1 MLKKIFSLFL
11 WISISVFV
19 LFVCYVIGVFR
30 NWTDTTTVL
39 YWIFVILVT
48 LSLKLLV
55 DCIYNYFHSGNYK
68 KLLRLFPGK
77 KRTLT
82 IDSYFKKGLSIIS
95 RKGRGVVPWFLLTGD
110 SIQNTSLLKG
120 INLPV
125 FHNDELNG
133 ISQQLR
139 TIRWW
144 FFRDLSVLELSGKI
158 YDTPGVLNSVISFLS
173 ARKCQKQPPN
183 GVVLVIRVDK
193 LLGHD
198 NTCIQKLSQ
207 KTRNFIEQLS
217 SNLHHNI
224 PVFLVISGCEHIRGY
239 SALAQK
245 TRQKNDILGN
255 Q

>member
-68 KLLRLFPGK
+68 KLLRLFPSK

-95 RKGRGVVPWFLLTGD
+95 RKGRGVVPWFYL
-110 SIQNTSLLKG
+110 
-120 INLPV
+120 
-125 FHNDELNG
+125 
-133 ISQQLR
+133 
-139 TIRWW
+139 
-144 FFRDLSVLELSGKI
+144 
-158 YDTPGVLNSVISFLS
+158 
-173 ARKCQKQPPN
+173 
-183 GVVLVIRVDK
+183 LVIQYRT
-193 LLGHD
+193 LPCL
-198 NTCIQKLSQ
+198 
-207 KTRNFIEQLS
+207 R
-217 SNLHHNI
+217 
-224 PVFLVISGCEHIRGY
+224 
-239 SALAQK
+239 
-245 TRQKNDILGN
+245 ILIY
-255 Q
+255 QSFTMMS